1 MKTEARRKLTYVL
14 AIVDLIVVSW
24 AIAVI
29 VDCL

>member
-1 MKTEARRKLTYVL
+1 MNARRKLTYLL

>member
-1 MKTEARRKLTYVL
+1 MNARRKLTYLL
-14 AIVDLIVVSW
+14 AIIDLIVVSW

>member
-1 MKTEARRKLTYVL
+1 MNARRKLTYVL